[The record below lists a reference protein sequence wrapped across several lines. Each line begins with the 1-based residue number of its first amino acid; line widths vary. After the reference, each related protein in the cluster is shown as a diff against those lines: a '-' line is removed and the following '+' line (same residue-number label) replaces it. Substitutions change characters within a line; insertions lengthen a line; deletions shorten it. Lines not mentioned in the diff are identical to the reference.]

1 MEDQKMRNI
10 FISYSWDDE
19 SHKSWVKEF
28 ADFLTFKGFEVALD
42 QDDLVLGDELPEYM
56 EVQIRSADYILVVCT
71 PEYKR
76 RADERIGGA
85 GYESSLIAGELYAKQ
100 QKRKFIP
107 VLREGTW
114 ELSQPSFLIGKMG
127 VDFCSGKFEGIAM
140 ENLLATLNQ
149 GENTTPAWKK
159 RYSQTSVSAK
169 KQESDSINEYVDI
182 KITGIL
188 IDQVTLPKMDGT
200 QGSALYKVPFG
211 LSARPSGT
219 WEKLFIQNWNYPSRF
234 TTMHRPRIASVVGK
248 TVVLNGTTI
257 EEVEKYH
264 KATLILAVNAANIQE
279 RRMLEEQMN
288 RQELE
293 RKREQEHRNHISDIA
308 SKITFD

>member
-56 EVQIRSADYILVVCT
+56 EVQVRSADYILVVCT

-100 QKRKFIP
+100 QKRKFIA
-107 VLREGTW
+107 VLRKVTW
-114 ELSQPSFLIGKMG
+114 ESAQPSFLIGKMG
-127 VDFCSGKFEGIAM
+127 VEFCSGKFEGVSM
-140 ENLLATLNQ
+140 DNLLATLNQ
-149 GENTTPAWKK
+149 GEKKTAAWKK

-211 LSARPSGT
+211 LSARPSGI

-308 SKITFD
+308 SKITFN